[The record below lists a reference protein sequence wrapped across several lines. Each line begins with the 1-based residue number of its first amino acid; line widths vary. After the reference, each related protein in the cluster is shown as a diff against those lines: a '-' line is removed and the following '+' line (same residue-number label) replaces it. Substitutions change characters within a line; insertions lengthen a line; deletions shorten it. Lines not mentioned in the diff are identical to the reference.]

1 MALTLY
7 PVGAARH
14 DVLMVLGIGAAACAL
29 TAVGLAFRWW
39 LVLTWGFAA
48 FGAEY
53 AVFLRLRGGAV
64 DARAPLV
71 AAVLLIAAELAFDSV
86 GPVGGTRERSLLVW
100 QLVALLAAALLTVAV
115 AALVLVVGGSARS
128 GVALEAFGALA
139 AVTVLAIVVRAVR
152 S

>member
-1 MALTLY
+1 M
-7 PVGAARH
+7 
-14 DVLMVLGIGAAACAL
+14 GIGAAACAL
-29 TAVGLAFRWW
+29 ALVGLAFRWW
-39 LVLTWGFAA
+39 LVLAWGFAA

-53 AVFLRLRGGAV
+53 AVFVRLRGGAV

-71 AAVLLIAAELAFDSV
+71 AAALLVAAELAFDSIA
-86 GPVGGTRERSLLVW
+86 PEGGTRERSLLVA